1 MSPSLKKY
9 LMAGLGVMLAGLPA
23 CVPALAPFADL
34 LQMVG
39 SALAGGAMIPRPGDV
54 KVSK

>member
-1 MSPSLKKY
+1 
-9 LMAGLGVMLAGLPA
+9 MAGLGVMLAGLPA